1 MGSEP
6 KPPGA
11 TALGSEPSTRRRS
24 RRWVLAVFSVLLAAL
39 AVTASRM
46 GWIERARERIY
57 GPAPRLAAGDF
68 PAGVMAPI
76 DDLVKIPGRAMVVGI
91 VPHGTEAPILWA
103 AGDSERVG
111 LFRAGYAIDVRVTRF
126 DREEE
131 LRKALISGGENGGVD
146 LAVLPVSSV
155 AMSAS
160 LLRNAN
166 PRVIMLVGRSRGQE
180 VLVGK
185 GITRVQE
192 LVGKRIAVEDRSGPW
207 YLLLWSLSRAGL
219 SLRDVQLVP
228 LDSAFTAGAAL
239 RDGKADAVA
248 GLVGDVSPVAKE
260 VGAQTLATTADA
272 PHLLATVL
280 VARGDFAARYPDA
293 IRRFL
298 RGALDANAQVL
309 KDRSD
314 AARVLG
320 TLAPQ
325 LGDPMEAIA
334 LAPPATLKENL
345 AFFSVSDEAPVTW
358 RELFDSAASLNQKLF
373 NAPPAPAAEDTADLG
388 ALKYV
393 AGNAP

>member
-1 MGSEP
+1 
-6 KPPGA
+6 
-11 TALGSEPSTRRRS
+11 
-24 RRWVLAVFSVLLAAL
+24 VLVVFSVLIAAL
-39 AVTASRM
+39 AVTASRL

-76 DDLVKIPGRAMVVGI
+76 DDVVKIPTRAIVVGL
-91 VPHGTEAPILWA
+91 VPHGSDAPLLWA

-111 LFRAGYAIDVRVTRF
+111 LFRAGYAIDVRVARF
-126 DREEE
+126 EREDD
-131 LRKALISGGENGGVD
+131 LRRALISGAENGGVD
-146 LAVLPVSSV
+146 LAVMPVSSV

-160 LLRNAN
+160 LLRNAS

-185 GITRVQE
+185 GLSRVQD
-192 LVGKRIAVEDRSGPW
+192 LSGKRIGVEDRSGPW
-207 YLLLWSLSRAGL
+207 YLMLWALSRAGL

-228 LDSAFTAGAAL
+228 LDSAFSAGAAL
-239 RDGKADAVA
+239 REGKVDAVA
-248 GLVGDVSPVAKE
+248 GLVGDVEPVARE
-260 VGAQTLATTADA
+260 LGAQTLATTADA
-272 PHLLATVL
+272 PHLMATVL

-293 IRRFL
+293 IKRFL

-309 KDRSD
+309 KDRTD

-325 LGDPMEAIA
+325 LGDPMQAIS

-345 AFFSVSDEAPVTW
+345 AFFGIQDEAPVTW
-358 RELFDSAASLNQKLF
+358 TELFGSAASLNQKLF

-393 AGNAP
+393 ASAP